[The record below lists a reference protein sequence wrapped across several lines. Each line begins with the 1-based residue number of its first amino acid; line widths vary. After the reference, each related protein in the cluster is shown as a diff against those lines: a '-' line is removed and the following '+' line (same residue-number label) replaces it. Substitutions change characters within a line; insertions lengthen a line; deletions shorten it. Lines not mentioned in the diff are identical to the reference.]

1 MKTLIIIGTLLTVTG
16 ATLAGNTGS
25 SGTWMFQAGIVFLFG
40 AVAIF
45 VAERRSTTE
54 HSAIWKI
61 VGIVSFGL
69 MLLLTIWGFLN
80 GMWDAHPLGFI
91 IALAGCI
98 WVFYL
103 RIKARKSL
111 ASS

>member
-1 MKTLIIIGTLLTVTG
+1 MKTLIIFGALLTLTG

-45 VAERRSTTE
+45 VAEKRSATE
-54 HSAIWKI
+54 HSVIWKI
-61 VGIVSFGL
+61 VGVGSFGL
-69 MLLLTIWGFLN
+69 MLFLTVGGFLN

-98 WVFYL
+98 WVFY
-103 RIKARKSL
+103 RWMKNRK
-111 ASS
+111 

>member
-1 MKTLIIIGTLLTVTG
+1 MKTLIVIGTLLTVTG

-54 HSAIWKI
+54 HSTIWKI

-69 MLLLTIWGFLN
+69 MLLLTVWGFLN
-80 GMWDAHPLGFI
+80 GMWDEHPLGFI
-91 IALAGCI
+91 IAFAACI
-98 WVFYL
+98 WVFF
-103 RIKARKSL
+103 RWMKNRKSE
-111 ASS
+111 

>member
-1 MKTLIIIGTLLTVTG
+1 MKTLIVIGALLTLTG
-16 ATLAGNTGS
+16 ATLASNTGS
-25 SGTWMFQAGIVFLFG
+25 PGTWMFQAGIVFLFG

-45 VAERRSTTE
+45 VAERRSTTK

-61 VGIVSFGL
+61 VGIVSFVL

-98 WVFYL
+98 WVFY
-103 RIKARKSL
+103 RGMKSGKKQ
-111 ASS
+111 

>member
-1 MKTLIIIGTLLTVTG
+1 MKTLIVIGALLTLTG
-16 ATLAGNTGS
+16 ATLASNTGS
-25 SGTWMFQAGIVFLFG
+25 SGTWMFQAGLVFLFG

-45 VAERRSTTE
+45 VAERRSATE

-80 GMWDAHPLGFI
+80 GMWNEHPLGFI

-98 WVFYL
+98 WVFY
-103 RIKARKSL
+103 RGMKSKK
-111 ASS
+111 SY

>member
-1 MKTLIIIGTLLTVTG
+1 MKSLLIIGILLTLAG
-16 ATLAGNTGS
+16 ATLANNIGV
-25 SGTWMFQAGIVFLFG
+25 SGTWMFQAGVVFLFG

-45 VAERRSTTE
+45 VAERRATTE
-54 HSAIWKI
+54 HSTIWKA

-80 GMWDAHPLGFI
+80 GMWNEHPLGFI

-98 WVFYL
+98 WVFY
-103 RIKARKSL
+103 RGMKSKK
-111 ASS
+111 SY